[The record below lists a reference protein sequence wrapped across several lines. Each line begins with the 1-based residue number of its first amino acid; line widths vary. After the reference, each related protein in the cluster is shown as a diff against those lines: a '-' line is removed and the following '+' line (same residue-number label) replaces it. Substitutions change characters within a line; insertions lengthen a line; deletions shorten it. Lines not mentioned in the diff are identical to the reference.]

1 MGLSAH
7 LRREGSHTL
16 SAKTPS
22 PVQRR
27 HEAVAEGFLSV
38 KASPRGKTRSTRVT
52 SLSAKGLNP
61 VVILPCKM
69 HVVLLDE
76 QVFICNLQLTLEVKR
91 LLHFS

>member
-7 LRREGSHTL
+7 LHREGSHTL

-27 HEAVAEGFLSV
+27 REAVAKSFLSV
-38 KASPRGKTRSTRVT
+38 KASPRGKTRSARVT

-61 VVILPCKM
+61 VVDEDDAMQCNHLILVLV
-69 HVVLLDE
+69 HVV
-76 QVFICNLQLTLEVKR
+76 
-91 LLHFS
+91 S